1 MNSRAPASVPFREAL
16 KFWWKLG
23 WISFGG
29 PAGQIAIMHKEL
41 VEERRWISEKRYLHA
56 LNYCMVLPGPEAQQL
71 ATYIGWLMHGTRGG
85 IAAGALF
92 VLPSLFILM
101 ALAWIYLAFGHLP
114 ALAAIL
120 WGIKPAVVA
129 IVLAAA
135 WRIGKR
141 ALKNQWLWALAALSF
156 VSLTFWHLPFPAI
169 VLGAAFI
176 GAVGG
181 HFWPQR
187 FKAGGGHAGQT
198 TAHAP
203 ALIDDNTPTP
213 AHARPDRRR
222 FMRYLLTGIALAAA
236 VFLLLLWLQDGR
248 GLLSDIALFFSKAA
262 LLTFGGAYAVLPYVF
277 HAAVSQYN
285 WLTAAQMMDGLAL
298 GETTPGPL
306 IMIVAFVGFVAGWG
320 LSPAMAVAG
329 ACVATFFTFLPSFL
343 FILLGGPLVE
353 ASHDEIRL
361 QAPLTAIT
369 AAVVGVIVNLALF
382 FGWHTIWPA
391 GVQFAGTDWAALLL
405 AVAALIALVKFEANV
420 IRLIAAC
427 AALGLLRLLLA

>member
-1 MNSRAPASVPFREAL
+1 
-16 KFWWKLG
+16 
-23 WISFGG
+23 
-29 PAGQIAIMHKEL
+29 
-41 VEERRWISEKRYLHA
+41 
-56 LNYCMVLPGPEAQQL
+56 PEAQQL

-92 VLPSLFILM
+92 VLPSLFILI
-101 ALAWIYLAFGHLP
+101 ALAWLYLAFGHLP

-141 ALKNQWLWALAALSF
+141 ALKNGWLWGLAGLSF
-156 VSLTFWHLPFPAI
+156 ISLTFWHLPFPAI
-169 VLGAAFI
+169 VLAAAVIGAA
-176 GAVGG
+176 GG
-181 HFWPQR
+181 HFWPQL
-187 FKAGGGHAGQT
+187 FKAGGGHAGKAG
-198 TAHAP
+198 AHAP
-203 ALIDDNTPTP
+203 AIIDDDTPTP
-213 AHARPDRRR
+213 AHALADRRR
-222 FMRYLLTGIALAAA
+222 FIRQLLTGLALGAGI
-236 VFLLLLWLQDGR
+236 FLLLLLLQGGR
-248 GLLSDIALFFSKAA
+248 GLLSDIGLFFSKAA

-285 WLTAAQMMDGLAL
+285 WLTAPQMMDGLAL

-306 IMIVAFVGFVAGWG
+306 IMIVAFVGFVAGWAVNP
-320 LSPAMAVAG
+320 SMAVAG

-353 ASHDEIRL
+353 ATHDEIRL

-382 FGWHTIWPA
+382 FGWHTVWPT
-391 GVQFAGTDWAALLL
+391 GVQLAGTDWAALAL
-405 AVAALIALVKFEANV
+405 AMAALIALVKFEVNV

-427 AALGLLRLLLA
+427 AAVGLAWQLLA